1 MMNSQKVVILA
12 KAGIQNL
19 LGKSWTPASAGVT
32 DLFSG
37 IYYGFPKS
45 QSFTKFLIFNL
56 IFMPI
61 TTKKGDKG
69 FTSLLGG
76 RRVPK
81 FHLRPETYGTLD
93 ELNSFLGMA
102 RAVSKDR
109 TVKETLLTIQ
119 NHLFIIGSALA
130 LSGKDRTL
138 LKREVTQKE
147 VDWLPRLSVAFE
159 VSLMTE
165 PKFIIYGETYVSSI
179 LDVAR
184 AVSRRAERRVAEMKS
199 KRMLS
204 NLKILEYLNRLS
216 DVLYLLA
223 RYEERKA
230 GVKPRHPSY

>member
-1 MMNSQKVVILA
+1 
-12 KAGIQNL
+12 
-19 LGKSWTPASAGVT
+19 
-32 DLFSG
+32 
-37 IYYGFPKS
+37 
-45 QSFTKFLIFNL
+45 
-56 IFMPI
+56 MPI

-76 RRVPK
+76 KRVPK

-93 ELNSFLGMA
+93 ELNSFLGVA
-102 RAVSKDR
+102 RAVSTDQM
-109 TVKETLLTIQ
+109 VKETLLTIQ

-130 LSGKDRTL
+130 LTGKDRTL
-138 LKREVTQKE
+138 LKREVTREE
-147 VDWLPRLSVAFE
+147 VDWLTHLSTDFE
-159 VSLMTE
+159 ASLMPE
-165 PKFIIYGETYVSSI
+165 PKFIIYGETYVSSV

-204 NLKILEYLNRLS
+204 NPKILEYLNRLS

-223 RYEERKA
+223 RYEDNKA

>member
-1 MMNSQKVVILA
+1 
-12 KAGIQNL
+12 
-19 LGKSWTPASAGVT
+19 
-32 DLFSG
+32 
-37 IYYGFPKS
+37 
-45 QSFTKFLIFNL
+45 
-56 IFMPI
+56 MPI

-76 RRVPK
+76 KRVPK
-81 FHLRPETYGTLD
+81 FHLRPEAYGTLD

-109 TVKETLLTIQ
+109 MVKETLLTIQ
-119 NHLFIIGSALA
+119 NHLFIIGAALA
-130 LSGKDRTL
+130 LSAKDRTL
-138 LKREVTQKE
+138 LKREIAQKE
-147 VDWLPRLSVAFE
+147 VDWLTRLSTDFE
-159 VSLMTE
+159 ASLVPE
-165 PKFIIYGETYVSSI
+165 PKFIIYGEAYVSSI

-204 NLKILEYLNRLS
+204 NAKILEYLNRLS

-223 RYEERKA
+223 RYEEKKA